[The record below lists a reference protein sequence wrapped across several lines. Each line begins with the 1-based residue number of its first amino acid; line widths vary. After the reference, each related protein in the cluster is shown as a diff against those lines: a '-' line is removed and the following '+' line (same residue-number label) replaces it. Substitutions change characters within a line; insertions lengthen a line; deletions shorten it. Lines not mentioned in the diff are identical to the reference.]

1 MYKPTATEY
10 APFYETYVKL
20 VPDIELMD
28 AFTQSFIITDQI
40 WEKIP
45 ESKAEFQYAVNKW
58 TIKQVLQHIIDT
70 ERIFNFRALCFARGE
85 QQPVFG
91 FDENTYADQATVT
104 HRKLQDIQTEWFFLR
119 QSTTHLFGS
128 FNEDMLQKK
137 GIANGTMISVNA
149 LGYIIIGHSLHHFN
163 IIKERY
169 L

>member
-40 WEKIP
+40 WEKIL
-45 ESKAEFQYAVNKW
+45 ESKADYQYAANKW
-58 TIKQVLQHIIDT
+58 TITQVVQHIIDT
-70 ERIFNFRALCFARGE
+70 ERIFTFRALCFARGE
-85 QQPVFG
+85 QQPIFG

-104 HRKLQDIQTEWFFLR
+104 HRKLQDIQAEWFFLR

-128 FNEDMLQKK
+128 FNEEMLQKK
-137 GIANGTMISVNA
+137 GIANGNMISVNA

-163 IIKERY
+163 ILKERY

>member
-1 MYKPTATEY
+1 MYKPLTTEY

-28 AFTQSFIITDQI
+28 AFTQSFIIVDQI

-45 ESKAEFQYAVNKW
+45 ESKADFQYAANKW

-91 FDENTYADQATVT
+91 FDENAYADQATVT
-104 HRKLQDIQTEWFFLR
+104 HRKLQDIQAEWFFLR
-119 QSTTHLFGS
+119 QSTTYLFGS
-128 FNEDMLQKK
+128 FNDDMLQKN
-137 GIANGTMISVNA
+137 GIANGNMISVKA